1 MEWLEGERTSATD
14 RTLGRNLAKLHQ
26 TLGPMHG
33 FETDG
38 YIGILNQPNKLEP
51 NWLAYFREYR
61 LKYHVKYAI
70 DKGMLLGKRKTK
82 FLKLLDQL
90 ENWIPRFVEP
100 SRSEEHTSELQSR
113 GHLVCRLLLEKKKQ
127 DLQLMA

>member
-1 MEWLEGERTSATD
+1 
-14 RTLGRNLAKLHQ
+14 
-26 TLGPMHG
+26 HG

-100 SRSEEHTSELQSR
+100 SYLHAVLFIETWIVVFSFCFNFLYRWR
-113 GHLVCRLLLEKKKQ
+113 II
-127 DLQLMA
+127 